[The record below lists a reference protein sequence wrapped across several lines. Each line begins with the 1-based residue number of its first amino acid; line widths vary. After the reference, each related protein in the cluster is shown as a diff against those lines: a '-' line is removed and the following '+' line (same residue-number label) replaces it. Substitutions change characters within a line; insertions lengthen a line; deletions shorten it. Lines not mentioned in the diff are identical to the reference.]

1 MDYQSAYFEFLCRL
15 GDNALILGH
24 RISEWCGHGP
34 TLEEDIALA
43 NIALDLIG
51 EATVW
56 LELAVGVENKRRTA
70 NDLAMLRDAWEFRNV
85 LLVEQPNGDFGQTI
99 MRQYLFDA
107 WHVLVLTALAESRE
121 LPVAAAAAKIK
132 KEAQYH
138 LLRSRNTVI
147 GLGDGTPESH
157 RRMQAALDWSYP
169 YVGELFER
177 DEIDHTV
184 EQKGVV
190 NQSANLWDHY
200 YEEISST
207 LQRATLQIPAAPHSH
222 SGGKNGQQHSE
233 HLGHILTQLQW
244 LQRAYPGA
252 QW

>member
-1 MDYQSAYFEFLCRL
+1 MDCQVAYFEFLCRL
-15 GDNALILGH
+15 GDNALVLGH

-43 NIALDLIG
+43 NTALDLIG

-56 LELAVGVENKRRTA
+56 LELAAKVENKHRTA

-85 LLVEQPNGDFGQTI
+85 LMVEQPNGDFGQTI
-99 MRQYLFDA
+99 MRQYLYDA
-107 WHVLVLTALAESRE
+107 WHVPMLTALAESNE
-121 LPVAAAAAKIK
+121 MPVAAAAAKIQ

-147 GLGDGTPESH
+147 GLGDGTLESH
-157 RRMQAALDWSYP
+157 QRMQAALDWFYP

-177 DEIDHTV
+177 DEIDDTV

-190 NQSANLWDHY
+190 KQPTSLWDHY
-200 YEEISST
+200 YEEISAT
-207 LQRATLQIPAAPHSH
+207 LQQATLQIPAAPHSH
-222 SGGKNGQQHSE
+222 SGGKNGRQHSE

-252 QW
+252 EW